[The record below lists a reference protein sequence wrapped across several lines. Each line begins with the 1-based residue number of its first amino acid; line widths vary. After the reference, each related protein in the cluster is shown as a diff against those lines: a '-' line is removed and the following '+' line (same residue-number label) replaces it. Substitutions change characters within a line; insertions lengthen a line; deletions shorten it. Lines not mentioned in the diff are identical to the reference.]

1 MPTKSDAVLASEDL
15 RKWEG
20 AVSHNHRNASNRGLK
35 LRRVFR
41 VAFLAPLGISAIAL
55 LSFPKTRAYA
65 AQAGMNSPGS
75 TKPNIVLVPGAY
87 EDGTIWT
94 KVIGLLQAKGFKV
107 TVVPIPLTSLAAD
120 AAMTQ
125 SVLARQQ
132 APTILVG
139 HSWGGVVI
147 TEAGGAPNVIGL
159 VYVAAV
165 APDVGEGSGDM
176 LQHCP
181 RKGPSHIY
189 TDETGMKWLDPE
201 AYPEAWAGDLDLA
214 QAQILAAAQRP
225 IATAS
230 FTDKVTHAAWH
241 EKPSWFQIS
250 TQDMMQCTEM
260 QRVMAERM
268 GATTIELPAS
278 HASPLSHPDEV
289 VSLILEAAEKA
300 PAQPPLS
307 QRPLQYAQPPLRQP
321 SSLTVP
327 PPSSQFLSVT
337 APTNEIGRIQGTLTY
352 FFDFHVGN
360 KPDSGS
366 KVWLI
371 EGRVE
376 IPANKTFVGTSA
388 ALGTSE
394 NPEEYKVVSYSV
406 ADANGNF
413 AFLDIPPGEY
423 TVIMQSAH
431 TKGTLKEKG
440 NLFGRGNSRSARD
453 NNGRVEFLD
462 LRIKAGETA
471 DASRDFGPNIDM

>member
-1 MPTKSDAVLASEDL
+1 MS
-15 RKWEG
+15 R
-20 AVSHNHRNASNRGLK
+20 NHRNASDRELK

-41 VAFLAPLGISAIAL
+41 LAFLALLGIAAITL
-55 LSFPKTRAYA
+55 LSLPKTMAYA
-65 AQAGMNSPGS
+65 AQVGMDSPAAP
-75 TKPNIVLVPGAY
+75 KPNIVLVPGAY

-94 KVIGLLQAKGFKV
+94 KVIGLLQAKGFRV

-120 AAMTQ
+120 AVMTR

-165 APDVGEGSGDM
+165 APDIGEGSGDM

-189 TDETGMKWLDPE
+189 TDETGMKWLDPR

-214 QAQILAAAQRP
+214 QAQILAATQRP

-230 FTDKVTHAAWH
+230 FTDKVTQAAWR
-241 EKPSWFQIS
+241 EKPSWFQVS

-260 QRVMAERM
+260 QRVMAKRM

-278 HASPLSHPDEV
+278 HASPLSHPNEV
-289 VSLILEAAEKA
+289 ANLILEAAEKA
-300 PAQPPLS
+300 PAQPALS
-307 QRPLQYAQPPLRQP
+307 QSPPQPAQPPSRQL
-321 SSLTVP
+321 SSLPAPP
-327 PPSSQFLSVT
+327 PPSQPLSVT
-337 APTNEIGRIQGTLTY
+337 AQTNETGRIQGALTY
-352 FFDFHVGN
+352 FFDFHAGN
-360 KPDSGS
+360 KPDTGS
-366 KVWLI
+366 KVWLVQ
-371 EGRVE
+371 GRVE
-376 IPANKTFVGTSA
+376 IPADKPFVGTSA
-388 ALGTSE
+388 TLGTGA
-394 NPEEYKVVSYSV
+394 NPEEYKVVNYSV

-440 NLFGRGNSRSARD
+440 NLFGRGNGRSARD
-453 NNGRVEFLD
+453 SNGRVEFLN
-462 LRIKAGETA
+462 LRIEAGETA